1 MKIKPILNAV
11 EVAANLVIVGTAAK
25 SLYNKFSSSSEDD
38 DDEDEDQTDKED
50 NEDTE
55 D

>member
-1 MKIKPILNAV
+1 MKLKPILNGL
-11 EVAANLVIVGTAAK
+11 EVLANIAIVGTAAK

-38 DDEDEDQTDKED
+38 DDEDEDQTNDED
-50 NEDTE
+50 SEDS